1 MFLLSVYFLSFDGY
15 LFSLNTSAQQ
25 CFKQKI
31 FFLSARE
38 QGCRTWPCKY
48 NLTAPY
54 YKTDFGNR
62 TFSYNAVAL
71 SVVKA
76 LLSVGAC
83 SYTELFHKKR

>member
-1 MFLLSVYFLSFDGY
+1 MFLLSVYFLSFHGY
-15 LFSLNTSAQQ
+15 LFSLNTSAPQ

-38 QGCRTWPCKY
+38 QGCRKY

-76 LLSVGAC
+76 LLSVGAF